1 MLKAI
6 ETQYN
11 GRLFRSRLEARWAVF
26 FDSLGVNYE
35 YEHDGFELAHGDWYL
50 PDFWIPISDFYIEI
64 KPKGYK
70 ELDLDGYVD
79 TLIKNA
85 KMVGSQQSEFA
96 LRSSFVL
103 FGNPWPEEYE
113 LVGYIKGDPIDD
125 AQFVRKLIFAE
136 CRRCDGL
143 CYYIVDNEAN
153 ELGWGNIGNH
163 TCDDHDRW
171 PLLEGSQIQAAY
183 KAARSARFE
192 HGYSGGALL

>member
-70 ELDLDGYVD
+70 LS
-79 TLIKNA
+79 LIH
-85 KMVGSQQSEFA
+85 
-96 LRSSFVL
+96 
-103 FGNPWPEEYE
+103 
-113 LVGYIKGDPIDD
+113 I
-125 AQFVRKLIFAE
+125 
-136 CRRCDGL
+136 
-143 CYYIVDNEAN
+143 
-153 ELGWGNIGNH
+153 
-163 TCDDHDRW
+163 
-171 PLLEGSQIQAAY
+171 
-183 KAARSARFE
+183 
-192 HGYSGGALL
+192 